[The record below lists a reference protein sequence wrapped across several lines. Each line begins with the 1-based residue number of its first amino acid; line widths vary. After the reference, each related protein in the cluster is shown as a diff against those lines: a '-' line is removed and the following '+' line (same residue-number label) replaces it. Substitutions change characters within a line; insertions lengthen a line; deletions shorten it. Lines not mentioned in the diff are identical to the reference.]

1 MAVKANIIID
11 QGTDF
16 TTTLNVTDTDGNP
29 VDLTGYT
36 GAAQIRKHYSSA
48 TSFDFEVATGNTS
61 GEVVLS
67 MNASVSNTI
76 PYGRFVYDCELTDSS
91 GSISRIVEGMVTIS
105 PQVTRL

>member
-16 TTTLNVTDTDGNP
+16 TTTLNITDTDGNP

-36 GAAQIRKHYSSA
+36 GAAQIRKHYSSSIA
-48 TSFDFEVATGNTS
+48 FDFEVATGNTS

-67 MNASVSNTI
+67 MNSSVSNTI
-76 PYGRFVYDCELTDSS
+76 PYGRFVYDCELTDA
-91 GSISRIVEGMVTIS
+91 GGNISRIVEGMVTIS